1 MPAFHK
7 HKEITWSAHVDES
20 DQQHSH
26 YDMIIGRD
34 MMFALGIDINFS
46 SCSMIWDNAE
56 VPMQEPQ
63 WLDNSNVDQFEEELF
78 MSEEPAD
85 IGAEQ
90 IQEILD
96 AKYAP
101 ADLPAE
107 IAKLTHLTAE
117 QRDALFQILKKFEAL
132 FDGTLGSWN
141 TAPVELELKDP
152 KCKPVH
158 AKPYPVPQSQVVKLK
173 AELKRNCQWE

>member
-1 MPAFHK
+1 MDK
-7 HKEITWSAHVDES
+7 
-20 DQQHSH
+20 
-26 YDMIIGRD
+26 
-34 MMFALGIDINFS
+34 
-46 SCSMIWDNAE
+46 
-56 VPMQEPQ
+56 
-63 WLDNSNVDQFEEELF
+63 FEEELF
-78 MSEEPAD
+78 MSEEPPD

-107 IAKLTHLTAE
+107 VTKLTHLTAE
-117 QRDALFQILKKFEAL
+117 QKNALLQILKKFEAL
-132 FDGTLGSWN
+132 FDGTLGCWN

-158 AKPYPVPQSQVVKLK
+158 AKHTLFHNHKWSNSKQNLK
-173 AELKRNCQWE
+173 ETAYRE